1 MEGESIHLVKK
12 GLLLFIKSLPP
23 KSYFQL
29 IGFGTD
35 FKKYNEEP
43 VEYNQ
48 KNIENIIDIINNLDA
63 DMGGTNINSPLQAI
77 YNDNSYSKINL
88 SKHIFLLTDGQVNDR
103 DGCVDLITAN
113 SNKFRVHAFGIGQ
126 DLDRYFI
133 KRSGNLGKG
142 SSFFIKDV
150 NEINSFIIKALNKCL
165 RKYLIDIHFKFHNYQ
180 NNIKNSII
188 SCKPNKVSNQDEII
202 NFSFILNKENNI
214 NGQLKGPILI
224 EISGKNPINLIKENI
239 SFNKNK
245 NIIRLSNGEELSKMI
260 VGKALKNNEELIDD
274 EKKEIEFSIKYQILS
289 KNTAL
294 FAEIINDYNDINN
307 KKLISVNLNDYTRE
321 FRSLSNSSLAFIS
334 MSDYLVRENS
344 FGIVEINLLEILSK
358 QNCENNGIKEE
369 KEENILNNED
379 IRKLIISQNSIE
391 GYWEENE
398 VIKKIMKI
406 IGEDK
411 IIKIN
416 NKIKL
421 LNKEIENEN
430 KIKYTILVIYYLN
443 SEYLDKI
450 NEYILIINKAKKY
463 LLNQGIKYENIIK
476 GI

>member
-1 MEGESIHLVKK
+1 
-12 GLLLFIKSLPP
+12 
-23 KSYFQL
+23 
-29 IGFGTD
+29 
-35 FKKYNEEP
+35 
-43 VEYNQ
+43 
-48 KNIENIIDIINNLDA
+48 
-63 DMGGTNINSPLQAI
+63 
-77 YNDNSYSKINL
+77 
-88 SKHIFLLTDGQVNDR
+88 
-103 DGCVDLITAN
+103 
-113 SNKFRVHAFGIGQ
+113 
-126 DLDRYFI
+126 
-133 KRSGNLGKG
+133 
-142 SSFFIKDV
+142 
-150 NEINSFIIKALNKCL
+150 
-165 RKYLIDIHFKFHNYQ
+165 
-180 NNIKNSII
+180 
-188 SCKPNKVSNQDEII
+188 
-202 NFSFILNKENNI
+202 
-214 NGQLKGPILI
+214 
-224 EISGKNPINLIKENI
+224 
-239 SFNKNK
+239 
-245 NIIRLSNGEELSKMI
+245 MI
-260 VGKALKNNEELIDD
+260 VGKALKNNKELIDD